1 MISFDYSIYVTTE
14 VHEDGKSF
22 LLENRIHRHDAADTS
37 SSTVF
42 VVTEIVGGLLNHAL
56 VSALLYLQ
64 VASLGISRGIFP
76 VRPWII
82 NISIICGYATL
93 MQVL

>member
-56 VSALLYLQ
+56 LSALFT
-64 VASLGISRGIFP
+64 GGFP
-76 VRPWII
+76 GDFPGDFPPR
-82 NISIICGYATL
+82 
-93 MQVL
+93 

>member
-37 SSTVF
+37 SSRRA
-42 VVTEIVGGLLNHAL
+42 TESCSC
-56 VSALLYLQ
+56 VSAIYRWLPW
-64 VASLGISRGIFP
+64 RFP
-76 VRPWII
+76 WGFSAKII
-82 NISIICGYATL
+82 DSSIICGYATL
-93 MQVL
+93 VRVLL